1 MNISPVSFSSTAA
14 VQTSSFQDKISQPQ
28 AYIAKEKPSAAANLK
43 GKDGKGNSPL
53 KTLGKGILAAA
64 VILAALGLGAKKG
77 VFNPGKN
84 ETINKIKKPLETA
97 GNFVADKFSTAV
109 QFVKD
114 KLHIGEAADD
124 VAAAT
129 KEAADEAAAVVK
141 EAADDVTAAAAETVD
156 KIV

>member
-1 MNISPVSFSSTAA
+1 MNISPVSFSSA
-14 VQTSSFQDKISQPQ
+14 VAQTSSFKDKISQPQ
-28 AYIAKEKPSAAANLK
+28 AYIAKEQPSAAANLK